1 MVGVSLHQPNFIP
14 WTKLLAK
21 IAASDVYVAY
31 DSVQF
36 TRTEYHNRQRL
47 RSRQGSVLL
56 TASVRRAKS
65 RQRLCDVELDNSS
78 DWRGYH
84 LRIIEQEYRRAPYF
98 EEVRHLVGD
107 VYAGDQ
113 KFLVDFN
120 LDLLRSLSLYLGFD
134 TEIIRASELP
144 HSGDNT
150 ERLIALTT
158 AVRGDEHLTSTW
170 GTDREYIDWDRVSAA
185 GINVRTQVFRHPI
198 YQQQFDPF
206 EPNLGVLDLIFSQ
219 GRAAATTITRTST
232 FPCISE
238 GLVATSPAEIGPADS
253 R

>member
-1 MVGVSLHQPNFIP
+1 MVGVSVHQPNFIP

-21 IAASDVYVAY
+21 IVASDVYVAY

-47 RSRQGSVLL
+47 GSRQGSVLL

-84 LRIIEQEYRRAPYF
+84 LRIIEQEYRKAPYLD
-98 EEVRHLVGD
+98 EVLPLVRE

-113 KFLVDFN
+113 ELLVDFN
-120 LDLLRSLSLYLGFD
+120 LDLLRSLCRYLGFE
-134 TEIIRASELP
+134 TTIVRASELP

-150 ERLIALTT
+150 ERLIELTT
-158 AVRGDEHLTSTW
+158 AVGGDEHITSTW
-170 GTDREYIDWDRVSAA
+170 GTDRKYIDWDRVTAA
-185 GINVRTQVFRHPI
+185 GIHVRTQVFQHPI
-198 YQQQFDPF
+198 YHQQFEPF
-206 EPNLGVLDLIFSQ
+206 VPHLGALDLIFIQ
-219 GRAAATTITRTST
+219 GRAAATTISRTST
-232 FPCISE
+232 FPR
-238 GLVATSPAEIGPADS
+238 VND
-253 R
+253 